1 MKVDYGSCVVTRIS
15 SRLGLED
22 CARDR
27 GAWEARDTGKKTTVP
42 IELVCRAG
50 PYVIVL

>member
-1 MKVDYGSCVVTRIS
+1 MVDYYSCVVTRIS

-27 GAWEARDTGKKTTVP
+27 GVWIAQDTGKKTVVL
-42 IELVCRAG
+42 IEQGEAL
-50 PYVIVL
+50 